1 MVRQLLITGYYKKK
15 NTGDDLFETIA
26 NKIFSNNK
34 NYKISIKSIDELNSI
49 DNYDDVVLFGGET
62 LNEYFLKPL
71 SIIKEKNQN
80 IKMYAFGVNL
90 GVDID
95 YIKKYLIM
103 FQYIIVRNS
112 NDYDKIRKYVHCY
125 YILDIVF
132 SNFIKSY

>member
-1 MVRQLLITGYYKKK
+1 MVRQLLITGYYKKQ
-15 NTGDDLFETIA
+15 NTGDDFFENIA

-49 DNYDDVVLFGGET
+49 DNNYDDIVLFGGET

-71 SIIKEKNQN
+71 SIIKERNQN

-103 FQYIIVRNS
+103 FQYNLV
-112 NDYDKIRKYVHCY
+112 
-125 YILDIVF
+125 
-132 SNFIKSY
+132 